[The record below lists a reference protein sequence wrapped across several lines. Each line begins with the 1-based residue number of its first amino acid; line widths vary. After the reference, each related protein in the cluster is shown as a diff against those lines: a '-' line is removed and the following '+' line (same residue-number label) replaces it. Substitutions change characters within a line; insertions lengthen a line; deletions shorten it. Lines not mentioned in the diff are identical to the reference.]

1 MAQGYY
7 EKLYKSIAKANTKA
21 AKTAY
26 AQTTAGKQE
35 KVQNKINNLSTRMNA
50 SGVDTSK
57 TKDSRNA
64 LEKFLG
70 LPENQN
76 FIFDVFDVLG
86 RPQQALF
93 GAINAAQKGEDVGSA
108 AWSNFKGDTRTD
120 FKDILTTA
128 GMSDRKGKLDLVDVL
143 GFAGDVFVDPL
154 DVPLIPAKAGVK
166 AIKAADKTVDT
177 GRRLKSTND
186 LIFEGAGKAI
196 KTGAKGLDKGIET
209 GLKFLDKSNGI
220 EYANLGAKSAANLG
234 KTVAK
239 GADKT
244 KGLLE
249 TYVDT
254 KDQISRLFSNARNIP
269 KRVKEALRKNSAE
282 SYRANTELGN
292 LYKQL
297 DNGITEYATKVAE
310 KKGNVSP
317 ENIKKIAEQTDRDL
331 LFFKE
336 KMNLNKEVTMKDII
350 KEAKAG
356 TLTAADAGEYIIDK
370 LKSIAD
376 DVNLADR
383 GLNLTVDITDN
394 GLVKLSGNWD
404 YIRPNKKQ
412 YNKMV
417 KEFTPE
423 KVAEL
428 TSLKF
433 DEKKLAEKVTKQG
446 NYTQK
451 DLDDFAQLLEKYNN
465 DDDFKKLYDTQKD
478 IFDTANEIVDKHFGT
493 KLADTY
499 SDNAGYVRHAYNKDV
514 FDKYKNA
521 GFVDDTGRLT
531 LKGNAQVLK
540 ERSYNMS
547 VREANNMLRDSLSKG
562 LDKLDDAERTTV
574 EKLLK
579 EDGLFHENLTKSFA
593 DYFEN
598 IPKLA
603 KDSKTIDNVL
613 LDATFGNYKELKSI
627 EKDIKKAE
635 EAGNTKLVKE
645 LQAKKIDNLNNS
657 NMKILTKKDSEVPR
671 GFQKLSG
678 DDVKNLTKKLDAM
691 GDELGLEQMKDL
703 SSYITKNGDKMA
715 VSKDVLRLIEIGADN
730 KGAKGLTRLY
740 DNFLNRFK
748 KFKTL
753 SPSFQ
758 INNFLGNSSNMY
770 LSGIGA
776 TKQAKL
782 FPEAAN
788 IMNKSDELLKKVA
801 NGVELTK
808 KEKKMLDIWNGFID
822 AGFGDAKSLF
832 ALDLADMPDNIKDY
846 FTGKK
851 AFKNPKDFLVD
862 GLPYLNNKMNNYMDT
877 MARLATYIEGTRNSK
892 FLSKLG
898 VENAGEAVRKVLFD
912 PSDLTEFEQKT
923 MKRLIPFYTFTKK
936 NLVFQVN
943 NLSKNASQYSR
954 LIKGYKDLL
963 NSATNNNSEN
973 VSDWIK
979 NNLYIPIP
987 GMGKDGSYKLLRGTL
1002 PFGNLIDTME
1012 NPIETLTN
1020 LSTPLIRM
1028 PVELTTNKNSFTGND
1043 IEKFKGEKSK
1053 NIPFLTKKQEYL
1065 LGNLTGLDTPL
1076 KQANRIYQGIQ
1087 DTMNGGSPLQ
1097 GLENTVTMDGNIET
1111 DKLNRMYD
1119 QLDKLETMM
1128 KQYQQKGYQF
1138 STMNELKQANKN
1150 VTVESIMAKLNKL
1163 NGIKSNPYSQQFKKL
1178 TK

>member
-1 MAQGYY
+1 M
-7 EKLYKSIAKANTKA
+7 
-21 AKTAY
+21 
-26 AQTTAGKQE
+26 
-35 KVQNKINNLSTRMNA
+35 
-50 SGVDTSK
+50 
-57 TKDSRNA
+57 
-64 LEKFLG
+64 
-70 LPENQN
+70 
-76 FIFDVFDVLG
+76 
-86 RPQQALF
+86 
-93 GAINAAQKGEDVGSA
+93 
-108 AWSNFKGDTRTD
+108 
-120 FKDILTTA
+120 
-128 GMSDRKGKLDLVDVL
+128 
-143 GFAGDVFVDPL
+143 
-154 DVPLIPAKAGVK
+154 
-166 AIKAADKTVDT
+166 
-177 GRRLKSTND
+177 
-186 LIFEGAGKAI
+186 
-196 KTGAKGLDKGIET
+196 
-209 GLKFLDKSNGI
+209 
-220 EYANLGAKSAANLG
+220 
-234 KTVAK
+234 
-239 GADKT
+239 
-244 KGLLE
+244 
-249 TYVDT
+249 
-254 KDQISRLFSNARNIP
+254 
-269 KRVKEALRKNSAE
+269 
-282 SYRANTELGN
+282 
-292 LYKQL
+292 
-297 DNGITEYATKVAE
+297 
-310 KKGNVSP
+310 
-317 ENIKKIAEQTDRDL
+317 
-331 LFFKE
+331 
-336 KMNLNKEVTMKDII
+336 
-350 KEAKAG
+350 
-356 TLTAADAGEYIIDK
+356 
-370 LKSIAD
+370 
-376 DVNLADR
+376 
-383 GLNLTVDITDN
+383 
-394 GLVKLSGNWD
+394 
-404 YIRPNKKQ
+404 
-412 YNKMV
+412 
-417 KEFTPE
+417 
-423 KVAEL
+423 
-428 TSLKF
+428 
-433 DEKKLAEKVTKQG
+433 
-446 NYTQK
+446 
-451 DLDDFAQLLEKYNN
+451 
-465 DDDFKKLYDTQKD
+465 
-478 IFDTANEIVDKHFGT
+478 
-493 KLADTY
+493 ADTY
-499 SDNAGYVRHAYNKDV
+499 SDNAGYVRHAYNKNV
-514 FDKYKNA
+514 FDKYKEA
-521 GFVDDTGRLT
+521 GFVDDSGRLT
-531 LKGNAQVLK
+531 LKGNSKILR

-562 LDKLDDAERTTV
+562 LDKLDDAERATA

-1020 LSTPLIRM
+1020 ISSPLIRM

-1076 KQANRIYQGIQ
+1076 KQANRLYQGIQ

-1150 VTVESIMAKLNKL
+1150 VTVEAIMAKLNKL